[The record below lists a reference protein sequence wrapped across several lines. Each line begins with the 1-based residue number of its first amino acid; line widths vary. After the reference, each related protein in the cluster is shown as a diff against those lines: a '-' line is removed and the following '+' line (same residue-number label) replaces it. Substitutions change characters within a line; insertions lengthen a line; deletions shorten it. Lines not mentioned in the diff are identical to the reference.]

1 MLDVCEDLKGY
12 KEIQEILDYL
22 KESDREK
29 VYIDFIDNLL
39 YTRTRN
45 FISYFMYE
53 MSNETIARLLWG
65 IIITAD
71 NDYKNVVYEEF
82 TRQNYTNGLHYSV
95 WDDVFHKA
103 LKTDWRKSE
112 RDRQRKEKE
121 RKLKKLK
128 EEVGKI
134 ERELENEKQ

>member
-1 MLDVCEDLKGY
+1 MINVCEDLKSY

-22 KESDREK
+22 KESDRER
-29 VYIDFIDNLL
+29 VYINFIDNLL

-45 FISYFMYE
+45 FITQFMYE
-53 MSNETIARLLWG
+53 MTNKTIARLLWG

-82 TRQNYTNGLHYSV
+82 TRQNYNNGLHHNV

-103 LKTDWRKSE
+103 LKTDWRKLE
-112 RDRQRKEKE
+112 RDRKIKEKE
-121 RKLKKLK
+121 RELKDLK
-128 EEVGKI
+128 EEIDRI
-134 ERELENEKQ
+134 EKEINK